1 LLPAW
6 AALAY
11 DKPRASKHLAC
22 KEFCHIIM
30 SKGERA
36 LDFKPY
42 VRVVEDFPKP
52 GISFKDITPLLRDR
66 AAFRAAIEVLAKR
79 FEDRQ
84 VEIVTGPEARG
95 YIFAS
100 ALAFRLG
107 AGFVPIRKPGK
118 LPYKTRRVSY
128 ALEYGQDALE
138 AHEDS
143 FVPGQRVLVVDDLLA
158 TGGTIRATID
168 LVEALG
174 GNVVGVGFLIE
185 LAFLEGRKRLQGYDL
200 ESLITY

>member
-1 LLPAW
+1 V
-6 AALAY
+6 
-11 DKPRASKHLAC
+11 
-22 KEFCHIIM
+22 
-30 SKGERA
+30 
-36 LDFKPY
+36 DFKPY
-42 VRVVEDFPKP
+42 VRVIEDFPKP

-66 AAFRAAIEVLAKR
+66 EAFNAAIEVLAKR
-79 FEDRQ
+79 FEGQ
-84 VEIVTGPEARG
+84 QIEIVTGPEARG

-143 FVPGQRVLVVDDLLA
+143 FSPGQRVLVVDDLLA

-174 GNVVGVGFLIE
+174 GKVVGVGFLIE